1 MIKLS
6 VIIPTFKRRDRLKKS
21 LSNYIEEKINTVE
34 FLVIDN
40 SSNDG
45 TEDLVQL
52 MIKEDHRIKY
62 FKNPQNLGY
71 NRNLYRG
78 YLEAKSNWICI
89 LPDDDAIEKGYLSE
103 LVELQEKNQD
113 CSIIISAQ
121 KSENGLNQIYS
132 DKTHRLK
139 AGTFEALK
147 TAFTLSGAVTGFSF
161 NIKKID
167 QTLWKLDNRIYP
179 QIEIAVFAALKNDI
193 IYFIPKNYPIV
204 GVGDPITIRLNDY
217 MNRPSDFGVFERL
230 EILNEVS
237 KDVKKEIRF
246 KLIHYGSTNLINWTL
261 NLAIKIYR
269 TNPTLGFEYLKIL
282 SKNKHIKGSSI
293 FLGLLAK
300 QFLVNEKLN
309 IVYRFKI
316 ICLVL
321 FRGIA
326 FLRKKNFYTDFWY
339 FFKYR
344 I

>member
-6 VIIPTFKRRDRLKKS
+6 VIIPTFNRRDRLKKS
-21 LSNYIEEKINTVE
+21 LSNYTKEKINSVE

-40 SSNDG
+40 CSDDD
-45 TEDLVQL
+45 TEDLVHL
-52 MIKEDHRIKY
+52 MIKEDNRIKY

-71 NRNLYRG
+71 NRNLFRG
-78 YLEAKSNWICI
+78 YLEANSNWICI
-89 LPDDDAIEKGYLSE
+89 LQDDDTIEKGFLSE
-103 LVELQEKNQD
+103 LVELQEKNID

-121 KSENGLNQIYS
+121 KSKNGDNQIYS
-132 DKTHRLK
+132 EKSQRLK

-147 TAFTLSGAVTGFSF
+147 TAFILSGAVTGFSF
-161 NIKKID
+161 NVKKID

-179 QIEIAVFAALKNDI
+179 QIEIAVYAALKNDI

-204 GVGDPITIRLNDY
+204 GVGDPITIRLNDS

-246 KLIHYGSTNLINWTL
+246 KLIHYGSRNLLNWAS
-261 NLAIKIYR
+261 NIGVQIYR

-293 FLGLLAK
+293 FLGL
-300 QFLVNEKLN
+300 
-309 IVYRFKI
+309 IS
-316 ICLVL
+316 
-321 FRGIA
+321 
-326 FLRKKNFYTDFWY
+326 
-339 FFKYR
+339 
-344 I
+344 